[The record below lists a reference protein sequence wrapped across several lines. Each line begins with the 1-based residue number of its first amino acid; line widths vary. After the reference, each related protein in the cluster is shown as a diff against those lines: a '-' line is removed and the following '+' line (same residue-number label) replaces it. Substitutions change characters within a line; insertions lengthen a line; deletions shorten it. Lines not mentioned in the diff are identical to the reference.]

1 MSVHTGHIHPA
12 LNDMGSAHFW
22 GKNMR
27 TILCPVVLSGLLATT
42 TLGAPLLPEIADHS
56 WLFGAYN
63 KGVSPTIEYQTNGA
77 APDIL
82 IFTAGTSDSEVTT
95 YWPQGPQGPAY
106 PVWSLAGMP
115 FFGGDMVL
123 EVAFS
128 AEDSATSPFAVS
140 LLGAGANPAGV
151 ADLEIYGTL
160 VVGLTTYT
168 GLLWAVDLEAVVLYG
183 NPGSNSYILEGVGT
197 VLSTPLAVDMQ
208 VVGQPGAMRG
218 HLDFVNPPAGWM
230 PANYSP
236 TSPVQV
242 AVRADYDGET
252 GLIIPEPATT
262 MLLVGGLPL
271 LALRRR
277 R

>member
-1 MSVHTGHIHPA
+1 
-12 LNDMGSAHFW
+12 
-22 GKNMR
+22 MR
-27 TILCPVVLSGLLATT
+27 MIICPVVLSGLLATT
-42 TLGAPLLPEIADHS
+42 TLGAPLLPEIVDHS

-63 KGVSPTIEYQTNGA
+63 KGVSPTIEYQTNGTA
-77 APDIL
+77 ADIL
-82 IFTAGTSDSEVTT
+82 VFTAGSSDHEVTT

-106 PVWSLAGMP
+106 PVWSLAGIP
-115 FFGGDMVL
+115 FFGGDLVL
-123 EVAFS
+123 QVAFH

-151 ADLEIYGTL
+151 ADLEVYGAL
-160 VVGLTTYT
+160 FVGPTAYT

-197 VLSTPLAVDMQ
+197 VLATPLALDMQ
-208 VVGQPGAMRG
+208 LVGQPGAMRG

-236 TSPVQV
+236 AADIRV

-252 GLIIPEPATT
+252 GIIPEPVTA
-262 MLLVGGLPL
+262 MLLAGGLPL